1 MILSRLAAAAALGTF
16 LAMPVDAR
24 AIEDACTRSE
34 RAGSDTRVCT
44 CIQRIADQLLTS
56 RDQRLAARFFRDP
69 HLAQETR
76 MSDRANDKRFWALY
90 TQFGALAEQSCR

>member
-1 MILSRLAAAAALGTF
+1 MILRRLCAAIALSLSLAA
-16 LAMPVDAR
+16 PVDAR
-24 AIEDACTRSE
+24 AIEQACMRSE
-34 RAGSDTRVCT
+34 RVGNNTQVCA
-44 CIQRIADQLLTS
+44 CIQRIADQLLTA

-76 MSDRANDKRFWALY
+76 TSDRADDKRFWAVY

>member
-1 MILSRLAAAAALGTF
+1 MILQRLGTAAALIVC
-16 LAMPVDAR
+16 LAVPADAR
-24 AIEDACTRSE
+24 AVEQACVRSE
-34 RAGSDTRVCT
+34 RVGDNSRLCS
-44 CIQRIADQLLTS
+44 CIQGIADQLLTA

-76 MSDRANDKRFWALY
+76 MSDRPDDARFWARY